1 MRLRGRITRSTRKRA
16 PCEVE
21 RRCGKGKSSLFKKA
35 ATSSTSCKTLLVLT
49 GALAVAVC
57 DRASAGNAPRRTYE
71 ACPPGCIGVVT
82 TPAYFPQ
89 VSTVLPL
96 VSPRSILRRV
106 ESRCAF
112 SSYIVAALHTVQ
124 YDQIVPSAV
133 ALTCRF
139 LRVRFTTAV
148 TCNDVSQ
155 AIGCG

>member
-1 MRLRGRITRSTRKRA
+1 MRLRGRITRSTRKHA

-21 RRCGKGKSSLFKKA
+21 RRCGKAKRLFKKA
-35 ATSSTSCKTLLVLT
+35 ATSTTSCKTLLVLT

-96 VSPRSILRRV
+96 VNPRSILRRDV
-106 ESRCAF
+106 HSAPTLSPLC
-112 SSYIVAALHTVQ
+112 IQ
-124 YDQIVPSAV
+124 YDQTVPSAV
-133 ALTCRF
+133 TLTCRF
-139 LRVRFTTAV
+139 LRVRYLTAV
-148 TCNDVSQ
+148 PCNDVSQ
-155 AIGCG
+155 AIGCV